1 MWQNYAGKKNVTSLH
16 IHKHM
21 CECVSDE
28 KTLAYKKCGFNFKSN
43 FNFSEKIS
51 VNFLL

>member
-1 MWQNYAGKKNVTSLH
+1 MGQNYAGKKNVTSLH

-28 KTLAYKKCGFNFKSN
+28 KNPCLQK
-43 FNFSEKIS
+43 
-51 VNFLL
+51 V